1 MTHPS
6 GDREVAVRWSRKR
19 WSDFAKNLDL
29 VAETN
34 VFQQKHFHALNDR
47 KGWSRFTDF
56 IENCPFTSKA
66 DLAKDREKHFP
77 YGSNLTF
84 SFSEYKK
91 FSQTSGTL
99 GKPMAWLDTMEDW
112 RWMLGNWD
120 RVLEGEGVQSG
131 SRCYFAFSFGPF
143 LGFWT
148 AYEAAS
154 QRGCYC
160 IPGGGQSTEQRLR
173 AIIDHQA
180 EYLFCTPTYA
190 MRLTSAAEEFDIN
203 LSAHRLKSI
212 IVAGETGGSLPAFRE
227 KLTLAWG
234 KNLRIHDHYGM
245 TEVGPVAYE
254 IPGNA
259 GGLRII
265 LDSYLPEVIDAE
277 NLKPVQDGEE
287 GELVLTTLGRVGCP
301 VFRYQTGDIVRAK
314 NGFDE
319 LGLPTFDLVGG
330 ILGRTDD
337 MVVVRGVNLYP
348 SAVDAVLSRFPE
360 IVEYQVVFEQRES
373 MLEAQVNMETKVNIT
388 EKVEQ
393 ALQESFSLR
402 IPVERVNDGTL
413 PRPEMKAKRW
423 IKPNP

>member
-1 MTHPS
+1 
-6 GDREVAVRWSRKR
+6 
-19 WSDFAKNLDL
+19 
-29 VAETN
+29 
-34 VFQQKHFHALNDR
+34 
-47 KGWSRFTDF
+47 
-56 IENCPFTSKA
+56 
-66 DLAKDREKHFP
+66 
-77 YGSNLTF
+77 
-84 SFSEYKK
+84 
-91 FSQTSGTL
+91 
-99 GKPMAWLDTMEDW
+99 
-112 RWMLGNWD
+112 
-120 RVLEGEGVQSG
+120 
-131 SRCYFAFSFGPF
+131 
-143 LGFWT
+143 
-148 AYEAAS
+148 
-154 QRGCYC
+154 
-160 IPGGGQSTEQRLR
+160 
-173 AIIDHQA
+173 
-180 EYLFCTPTYA
+180 
-190 MRLTSAAEEFDIN
+190 
-203 LSAHRLKSI
+203 
-212 IVAGETGGSLPAFRE
+212 
-227 KLTLAWG
+227 
-234 KNLRIHDHYGM
+234 M

-277 NLKPVQDGEE
+277 SLKPVQDGEE

-402 IPVERVNDGTL
+402 IPVKRVNDGTL
-413 PRPEMKAKRW
+413 PRHEMKAKRW